1 MKSVDSTGTQLFI
14 AVGYSILVVNHDN
27 LSCSDRSMDGSVGL
41 KVITPVSGTAN
52 ADASDLKSSNTDYGI
67 ILTVTVNEGLDYI
80 IAAYSDKMI
89 RCWSISTQ
97 QLLGESRFK
106 KQVTTLE
113 CSCFESSLLERAVA
127 NHCSKICK
135 VLLVSDKAGDVYA
148 SGLPLL
154 SDPVFINRHT
164 ASVITDMALSKSILV
179 TSDRDE
185 KVRVSHFPD
194 VENIQAYCLGHTSVV
209 SSVCIATIDSKTVI
223 LSTGWDHKLIVWNPT
238 NGSVLCSILCQDN
251 SDGRIDTEVV
261 DNAGNVVDESDH
273 DDCNII
279 EGKDE
284 ADKEDCDVV
293 DDKQYDESRAGRYP
307 SKVVAAVLFGKSVV
321 AVRFKQSSSVRLY
334 VIEQRINTEV
344 GGLVDSYTIRELSCL
359 GLHLKATPVDVEF
372 SATSS
377 PQLVA
382 LLPKP
387 IGLQIFE
394 LSSSLEIF
402 EVDVNPSVVDR
413 INILGSILPILYRD
427 NMWTSSIAIIAC
439 HLTIGKETASLEQ
452 NVLRDPD
459 DRMKKHA
466 LNKRFNSEENLKF
479 RTKKGAK
486 RSKRK

>member
-1 MKSVDSTGTQLFI
+1 
-14 AVGYSILVVNHDN
+14 
-27 LSCSDRSMDGSVGL
+27 
-41 KVITPVSGTAN
+41 
-52 ADASDLKSSNTDYGI
+52 
-67 ILTVTVNEGLDYI
+67 
-80 IAAYSDKMI
+80 
-89 RCWSISTQ
+89 
-97 QLLGESRFK
+97 
-106 KQVTTLE
+106 
-113 CSCFESSLLERAVA
+113 VA

-321 AVRFKQSSSVRLY
+321 AVRFKQSSSIRLY

-359 GLHLKATPVDVEF
+359 GLHLKATPVDMEF

-413 INILGSILPILYRD
+413 INILG
-427 NMWTSSIAIIAC
+427 
-439 HLTIGKETASLEQ
+439 KEAASLEQ